1 MTGLGETITKERID
15 SLIKE
20 IDYDLDSNVDFQEFL
35 CLMVKTLATADQQ
48 EEELVTVFNR
58 FDKD

>member
-35 CLMVKTLATADQQ
+35 CLMVKTLATAD
-48 EEELVTVFNR
+48 
-58 FDKD
+58 